1 MPFPARDVVELLV
14 VFHLLQEG
22 QNVADPL
29 HNSRGQAGSIIML
42 NEAPQSPMDHVS
54 DLHK

>member
-1 MPFPARDVVELLV
+1 VELLRG
-14 VFHLLQEG
+14 FHFLQES

-29 HNSRGQAGSIIML
+29 YDSRGQAGSIIML
-42 NEAPQSPMDHVS
+42 NEAPQSPMDHLS